1 MPDTTVPRPVRTL
14 KDKML
19 REAGD
24 PTIDHPDKR
33 LLPVWQYAFA
43 EWFSRQDSPKVKEQ
57 CEMASS
63 LAQKKITP
71 HALRKF
77 TAQPQYREYL
87 AKMSY
92 DHLKRLRAKINQR
105 LDGYLAHVDNAV
117 DMAKEVG
124 DYKAE
129 GSMAWAVIK
138 DVAFKD
144 KNQDGIGAVVS
155 IQISQARLEGM
166 DADIPEIEYEVIEDD
181 E

>member
-24 PTIDHPDKR
+24 PTIDHPDKH
-33 LLPVWQYAFA
+33 LLPMWQYAFA
-43 EWFSRQDSPKVKEQ
+43 EWLSRQDHPKVKEQ
-57 CEMASS
+57 CETASS

-92 DHLKRLRAKINQR
+92 DHLKRLRAKINRR
-105 LDGYLAHVDNAV
+105 LDNYLNHVDDAI

-129 GSMAWAVIK
+129 GSMAWSVIK

-144 KNQDGIGAVVS
+144 KSQDQNAAIVN
-155 IQISQARLEGM
+155 IQISQKRADYLESEP
-166 DADIPEIEYEVIEDD
+166 ADVEWEEVINDG
-181 E
+181 

>member
-14 KDKML
+14 KDKLM

-33 LLPVWQYAFA
+33 LLPIWQYAFA
-43 EWFSRQDSPKVKEQ
+43 EWLSRQDQPKVKEQ

-77 TAQPQYREYL
+77 TAQPQYRDYL

-144 KNQDGIGAVVS
+144 KGQDQNAAIVN
-155 IQISQARLEGM
+155 IQISQKRADYLESEP
-166 DADIPEIEYEVIEDD
+166 ADVEWEEIIDSE
-181 E
+181 